1 MSAARRSP
9 WVIAAVLFTT
19 MFLIWGPINASG
31 VFFLPVIRHFGWSRA
46 FFSSIVAI
54 APLSAGL
61 AGVFIGSL
69 LERFGVRKVMITG
82 AAMVAL
88 GFLGLSRANSAV
100 AFAALYLMLGA
111 GITASTVIPA
121 AVLITRWFREQRGL
135 ALGIVFSGV
144 PLGGTVITM
153 LANYVVLHYGFRM
166 GFVANALPIA
176 LVVVPLLAA
185 FLDAPADAEASDG
198 ATTGAA
204 ADGLEVRE
212 AVRTRSF
219 WMIAIAEVMFA
230 TAAIGMRVHLVPL
243 LTGVGYAPTV
253 AASLFSAMFVFSAVG
268 TFLAGPLA
276 DKFGGRATF
285 AMILLSAALGIAS
298 LLGASHLAAVAAF
311 IVLLGLVR
319 ETPPALAPI
328 VIGET
333 LGTKQ
338 LARLF
343 GIQALFTTFGFALGP
358 IIAGRIFDLT
368 HSYSGALVLF
378 SAMALIAS
386 LAIRATLPLAE
397 ERARQVPAGEP
408 ATA

>member
-1 MSAARRSP
+1 
-9 WVIAAVLFTT
+9 
-19 MFLIWGPINASG
+19 
-31 VFFLPVIRHFGWSRA
+31 
-46 FFSSIVAI
+46 
-54 APLSAGL
+54 
-61 AGVFIGSL
+61 
-69 LERFGVRKVMITG
+69 VRKVMITG

-100 AFAALYLMLGA
+100 AFAALYLVLGA
-111 GITASTVIPA
+111 GITGSTVIPA

-144 PLGGTVITM
+144 PLGGTGITM

-185 FLDAPADAEASDG
+185 FLDAPAEAEASGRGD
-198 ATTGAA
+198 GAA
-204 ADGLEVRE
+204 ADGFEVRE

-219 WMIAIAEVMFA
+219 WMIAIAEVTFA
-230 TAAIGMRVHLVPL
+230 TAAIGMRVHIVPL

-285 AMILLSAALGIAS
+285 AMVLFCAALGITS
-298 LLGASHLAAVAAF
+298 LLGAAHLAAVAAF
-311 IVLLGLVR
+311 IVLFGLVR

-378 SAMALIAS
+378 AGMALIAS
-386 LAIRATLPLAE
+386 LAIRATLPLTE
-397 ERARQVPAGEP
+397 ERTRQVSAGRVGDSV
-408 ATA
+408 AAFD